1 MKLTTKQLKKL
12 IKEELSLMLE
22 TGSEIRELEEKIE
35 MLAQHAEEQSDGD
48 PVVAEKIFSDL
59 GGDALRAELESLRR
73 STSPSI
79 GSGLKHEI
87 TPMDRGWDS

>member
-35 MLAQHAEEQSDGD
+35 MLAQ
-48 PVVAEKIFSDL
+48 K
-59 GGDALRAELESLRR
+59 SLA
-73 STSPSI
+73 I
-79 GSGLKHEI
+79 
-87 TPMDRGWDS
+87 